1 MTSPKPYPV
10 LQPRTVTPGLENQN
24 APQRVPEP
32 GVWCRPDWIR
42 LVGGVYHTKWLH
54 RTLRA
59 YFGHPT
65 GTNNGAAF
73 FAKGTLW
80 HPGVMLSEGHSG
92 ELIMLDLQGARLA
105 IEDPD
110 QMLALVEAIYC
121 HGFHATRV
129 DLAVDWVGQDVKLY
143 EHARVSCKASELC
156 KARTYQD
163 APEYTTDQQARRLL
177 LYLGKRS
184 SAMCGRIYD
193 KGLET
198 GEAPEGHWERLEIE
212 FKQDRAHTVMMA
224 ILDAG
229 KSWSSELWQRVIGAI
244 DFRTVNGR
252 SELTRRERVA
262 WWSDLIGGV
271 QPKQT
276 KPLDPESNLAS
287 WESWARG
294 CVLPRMLQIAEI
306 MGIPVLEYLAELL
319 AGIKPSVSIT
329 TAVVEARLIQIDDT
343 KRD

>member
-1 MTSPKPYPV
+1 
-10 LQPRTVTPGLENQN
+10 
-24 APQRVPEP
+24 
-32 GVWCRPDWIR
+32 
-42 LVGGVYHTKWLH
+42 LH

-73 FAKGTLW
+73 FEKGTLW
-80 HPGVMLSEGHSG
+80 HPGVMLSEGHSNG
-92 ELIMLDLQGARLA
+92 RLIMLDLQGARLA

-110 QMLALVEAIYC
+110 QMLALVDAIYC
-121 HGFHATRV
+121 NGFHATRV

-143 EHARVSCKASELC
+143 QHARASCKASELC

-163 APEYTTDQQARRLL
+163 APEYTTDQHARRLL

-198 GEAPEGHWERLEIE
+198 DEAPEGYWERLEIE

-224 ILDAG
+224 ILGAG
-229 KSWSSELWQRVIGAI
+229 KDWASELWQRVIGAI
-244 DFRTVNGR
+244 DFRTANGR
-252 SELTRRERVA
+252 SELNRRERVG

-271 QPKQT
+271 EPKPT
-276 KPLDPESNLAS
+276 KPLDPESSLAI
-287 WESWARG
+287 WENWIRESALR
-294 CVLPRMLQIAEI
+294 RAIQIAEI
-306 MGIPVLEYLAELL
+306 MGVPAIEYLARLIDGL
-319 AGIKPSVSIT
+319 GPADSVT
-329 TAVVEARLIQIDDT
+329 PAVVEAQMFYSNGISDLEPVRIMPE
-343 KRD
+343 